1 MKQETIYKLINHLN
15 SIIEQGLSIKEYQK
29 NNNFSDR
36 FIENKIQF
44 IKQDK
49 DNIDK
54 NIYDLI
60 MRLYNQVK
68 YKKAVNVK
76 IKRV

>member
-1 MKQETIYKLINHLN
+1 MKQETINKLINHLN
-15 SIIEQGLSIKEYQK
+15 SIIEQGVSIKEYQK

-44 IKQDK
+44 VKQDK

-54 NIYDLI
+54 DTYDLI
-60 MRLYNQVK
+60 MRLYNIF
-68 YKKAVNVK
+68 A
-76 IKRV
+76 